1 MALSAQPVNTAP
13 ATCDGERRFHPDF
26 NTPKSDADIILQAKD
41 DTCFYY
47 PLPTLST
54 ISSMFRD
61 MSTLPTES
69 KSTKST
75 KVGDADDGRITAGIP
90 LGTGASLAH
99 ILKLVDFFFHHIIR
113 RYVVDPFCKPFLLYL
128 IAIKAGDTDLIK
140 YASRTSL
147 KFHITKMDSWVS
159 DELKQIAPLRLIALY
174 ELHAEYSGRLKKLR
188 AALNRASW
196 PRRELYE
203 DEEDE
208 AAEPYAYEDA
218 KCDLLPICPTGE
230 RARTKALVIQEIIRL
245 LDGATSDFD
254 EARNRAV
261 ERYVPCA
268 SCEGLYRSMLG
279 GVKGLG
285 WGSKGSWDPNY
296 NVVKE
301 P

>member
-1 MALSAQPVNTAP
+1 
-13 ATCDGERRFHPDF
+13 
-26 NTPKSDADIILQAKD
+26 
-41 DTCFYY
+41 
-47 PLPTLST
+47 
-54 ISSMFRD
+54 MFRD

-90 LGTGASLAH
+90 LGTGSSLAH
-99 ILKLVDFFFHHIIR
+99 ILKLVDFFFVEGSEPPSLQDQQLRNALDIALMSCPYELPIVKHHIIR

-203 DEEDE
+203 DDEDE
-208 AAEPYAYEDA
+208 AAKPYAYEDA